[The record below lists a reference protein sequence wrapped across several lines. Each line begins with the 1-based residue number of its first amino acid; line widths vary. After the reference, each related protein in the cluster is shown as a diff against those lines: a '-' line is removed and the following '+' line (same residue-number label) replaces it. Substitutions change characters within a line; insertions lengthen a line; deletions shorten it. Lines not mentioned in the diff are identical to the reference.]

1 MEVAV
6 ITSSSFRI
14 MTIVVGLSVIGCA
27 QVPELV
33 SHNEDLRRQG
43 DQQLAERSYAD
54 AAGTFRSAARQ
65 DPRDYKALYSL
76 GICYEKMNQFHQA
89 IEAYKSSMDSQT
101 RTLAGQEDEQG
112 RLRTM
117 DALATLIAKG
127 DARDAETNVIEMKA
141 KQTQSGADYFLLAKI
156 YRNRGDADSA
166 VDAYNRAMI
175 KSPKDFPVLKEYGLY
190 MAQLGQNQRAAVPL
204 RKAYAIKPTDDE
216 VNAALRNIG
225 IIPGPALKDES
236 ALVSPPVPKGPIPP
250 VKDWKVPNFGNESAG
265 SQNAAEPAGQT
276 VQAPKD

>member
-1 MEVAV
+1 M

-14 MTIVVGLSVIGCA
+14 MTIVVGSLMVGCA
-27 QVPELV
+27 QVPDLV

-76 GICYEKMNQFHQA
+76 GVCYEKMNQFHQA
-89 IEAYKSSMDSQT
+89 IENYKSSMDSQT

-117 DALATLIAKG
+117 DALAGLIARG
-127 DARDAETNVIEMKA
+127 DTRDAETNVIEMKA

-166 VDAYNRAMI
+166 MDAYNRAMI
-175 KSPKDFPVLKEYGLY
+175 KSPKDFAVLKEYGLY

-204 RKAYAIKPTDDE
+204 RKAYALKPTDDE
-216 VNAALRNIG
+216 VNAALRSIG

-250 VKDWKVPNFGNESAG
+250 VKDWKVPTFGNDSAG